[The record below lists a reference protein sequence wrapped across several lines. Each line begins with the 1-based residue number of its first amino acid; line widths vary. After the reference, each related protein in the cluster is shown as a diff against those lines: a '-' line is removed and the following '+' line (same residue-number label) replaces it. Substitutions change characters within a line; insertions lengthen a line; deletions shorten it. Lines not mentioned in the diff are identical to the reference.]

1 MLHSILKEKV
11 SLRHGRCSIFSP
23 FAGQESDVNTSL
35 MEKPKG
41 EKFFWLLCCHKSA
54 FSLILFNPTIFRKKK
69 NIKPQNPIGHPSKP
83 RRPSPN
89 YFKYLCSIFK
99 AYCKAYLGQSL
110 WNGHNLKLGFL
121 YPWEGQKRQRMIILL
136 LQKQVGWEW
145 LYLILEVFCGALAFG
160 KTEQKSNW

>member
-1 MLHSILKEKV
+1 MGDVASFHPLQGKNLMLTHLWWRNQRGKNS
-11 SLRHGRCSIFSP
+11 SGCSAVIR
-23 FAGQESDVNTSL
+23 VL
-35 MEKPKG
+35 
-41 EKFFWLLCCHKSA
+41 SA
-54 FSLILFNPTIFRKKK
+54 WYCSTLQYSEKKK
-69 NIKPQNPIGHPSKP
+69 IKPQNPIGHPSKP